1 MVSGSASVMVSVLV
15 SVIVSAG
22 AGLSDFSSATGDV
35 SFAFSEVVNFVVV
48 ASVEV
53 VVDVLLIEVVDADV
67 DVVVSEV
74 LVVVSEVTVVVIVLV
89 SSSGA
94 FAA

>member
-1 MVSGSASVMVSVLV
+1 MVSGSASVIVSVLV

-35 SFAFSEVVNFVVV
+35 SFAFSEVANFVV

-53 VVDVLLIEVVDADV
+53 VADVLLIEVVDADV